1 MPFGLLGFTR
11 GWYYGETGYLAA
23 PWFGRGLLAWLVC
36 PGGCL
41 VFSAFGA
48 GVGVVALEGTW
59 V

>member
-1 MPFGLLGFTR
+1 VVLRGNGLFGGAVV
-11 GWYYGETGYLAA
+11 WV
-23 PWFGRGLLAWLVC
+23 GLLAWLVC
-36 PGGCL
+36 AGGCL